1 MTLNSTSGSPFMKRT
16 RNSLHGHHCC
26 KHPPPVLHRHHF
38 SGFWFEF
45 PNGDSLQI
53 SLWLRGRLAGVIGC
67 MSRQLARPPPIR
79 LRCGARSACP
89 FRLPPPGG
97 RRRLATLLARSG
109 TSRQLASGRRFQ
121 NGIKK
126 LNSTEGGF
134 AYAKYDCFISS
145 SRGIEEWK

>member
-1 MTLNSTSGSPFMKRT
+1 MTLNPTSGSPFMKRT
-16 RNSLHGHHCC
+16 RNSLHRHHCC

-38 SGFWFEF
+38 AGFWFEF

-67 MSRQLARPPPIR
+67 ISRQLARAPPLR
-79 LRCGARSACP
+79 LISGARGACQ
-89 FRLPPPGG
+89 FRLPLLSG

-121 NGIKK
+121 NSIKK
-126 LNSTEGGF
+126 LNSTEGEF
-134 AYAKYDCFISS
+134 AYAKDDCFISS
-145 SRGIEEWK
+145 SRGAAEWK